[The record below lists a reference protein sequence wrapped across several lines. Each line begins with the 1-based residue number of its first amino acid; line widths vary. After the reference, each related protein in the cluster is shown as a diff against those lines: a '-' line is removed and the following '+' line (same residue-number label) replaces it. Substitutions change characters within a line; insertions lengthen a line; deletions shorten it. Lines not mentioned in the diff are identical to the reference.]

1 LLKLISDGMTLVLGR
16 ACGIFDKTTNQPTP
30 VKGQGVV
37 VTHNVKDSYINS
49 DAEKTIAIDLK
60 NILIIFKNGQ
70 LLVAN
75 KNSTEF
81 IKPLVVDNT

>member
-1 LLKLISDGMTLVLGR
+1 M
-16 ACGIFDKTTNQPTP
+16 
-30 VKGQGVV
+30 V

-49 DAEKTIAIDLK
+49 DAKKTVAIDLK
-60 NILIIFKNGQ
+60 NIMIVFKNGQ

-81 IKPLVVDNT
+81 IKPLVGDNN